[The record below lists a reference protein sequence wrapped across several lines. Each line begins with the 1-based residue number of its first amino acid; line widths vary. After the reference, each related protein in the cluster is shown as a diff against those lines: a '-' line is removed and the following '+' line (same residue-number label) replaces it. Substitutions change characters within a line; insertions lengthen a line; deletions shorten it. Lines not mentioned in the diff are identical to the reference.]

1 MIGNIFSHEKQ
12 MIMDLAAIEI
22 QGLVKQTQNQYMIA
36 YANKI
41 GRSLIGLKEPMETSE
56 YIFN

>member
-1 MIGNIFSHEKQ
+1 
-12 MIMDLAAIEI
+12 MDLAAIEI

-41 GRSLIGLKEPMETSE
+41 GRSLICPKEPMETCKYFQSNEE
-56 YIFN
+56 YVFEFQFS